1 MGISDSGMCQIEDV
15 YVIPI
20 KSLSLESLLYFPGRQ
35 HFIHVAKIH
44 CWRNKVCLLTP
55 LGKDSWKFMLVSSGH
70 YHKCLFPLLIS
81 LYKLSCKIPY
91 NEGTY
96 YNVRYSF
103 PEYPYM
109 MNFVNLPSESPNL
122 GVVLGTLDT
131 KGNSHL
137 AANQPYFTS
146 CECGWPFRKK
156 N

>member
-1 MGISDSGMCQIEDV
+1 M
-15 YVIPI
+15 
-20 KSLSLESLLYFPGRQ
+20 LL
-35 HFIHVAKIH
+35 
-44 CWRNKVCLLTP
+44 
-55 LGKDSWKFMLVSSGH
+55 SSGH

-122 GVVLGTLDT
+122 GVVLGALDT

-156 N
+156 KLTNSFGYSVCTQVYNLIFCIVSSCTYLVVIKNGIILQELRIFF